1 MIHLEDIHSLTDFAR
16 NTKAYGKKLKKT
28 GRPVVLTVNGR
39 AEFIVQDAQTYQHL
53 LNMADY
59 TEEMIKLERSL
70 SDVEAGR
77 VHDFRKIA
85 DQLKTKYLGT
95 VQKGTV

>member
-16 NTKAYGKKLKKT
+16 NTKAYGKKMKKT

-53 LNMADY
+53 LNMASY
-59 TEEMIKLERSL
+59 TEESIKLDQAIKEM
-70 SDVEAGR
+70 DAGTFHTEKEAMSVLGI
-77 VHDFRKIA
+77 KA
-85 DQLKTKYLGT
+85 KKTT
-95 VQKGTV
+95 VVK